1 MPDIFLVLAQ
11 LNNKQMKQ
19 LILLLAVITT
29 FGTTAQSN
37 SELTKH
43 FEAYY
48 QQMKSQGDLQGVI
61 NAMTHLNILEPSQ
74 QRSDTLAYIYASE
87 GRNLEALNTIGIE
100 KNPTDSD
107 LNIEVKAIALKAA
120 KQPQRAII
128 FYEELFKRSANSYL
142 AYEIAELKVQ
152 LQDLAGAQA
161 SVDYGL
167 ANVKPDMKR
176 AFYESQTPYE
186 VSLKGALTYL
196 KALVLFNM
204 NQVDNL
210 DPAITM
216 LNEAIT
222 MDANFNL
229 AKLSKEALEA
239 RKTKS
244 TKE

>member
-1 MPDIFLVLAQ
+1 MPDIFLVLAE
-11 LNNKQMKQ
+11 LNFKQMKHF
-19 LILLLAVITT
+19 ILFFAFLTT
-29 FGTTAQSN
+29 FGTVAQTN

-48 QQMKSQGDLQGVI
+48 KQMKSQGDIQGVI

-74 QRSDTLAYIYASE
+74 QRSDTLAYIYVSE
-87 GRNLEALNTIGIE
+87 GRNLEALNTIGIDL
-100 KNPTDSD
+100 NAGDSD
-107 LNIEVKAIALKAA
+107 LNTEVKAIALKAVQ
-120 KQPQRAII
+120 QPKRAIV
-128 FYEELFKRSANSYL
+128 FYEELFKRNANPYL

-152 LQDLAGAQA
+152 LQDLAGAKA

-167 ANVKPDMKR
+167 ANVKPEMKR

-186 VSLKGALTYL
+186 VSLKGALTYM
-196 KALVLFNM
+196 KALIMFNL
-204 NQVDNL
+204 NQTDNL
-210 DPAITM
+210 DAAINM

-239 RKTKS
+239 RKTDGDKN
-244 TKE
+244 